1 MRSRC
6 RMTANLSQ
14 KPIGDMESAR
24 DILRVGWSLYTS
36 NFPQYFK
43 IALVATAWALI
54 PNVFNLLTAV
64 APTYLETPLSP
75 GIRILL
81 FVVWVAIAIFCTA
94 QSLGQFAGISRL
106 AYQSLSNAAETPR
119 EDLRETSRETPEQ
132 ALRFTRSRKYSF
144 LGASIMQ
151 SIIFFLASVALSVL
165 SIIFLVITG
174 VIIGTIAGNA
184 NATGNSPIANILLT
198 LVILV
203 WLIAFIYAYLYIFV
217 RFMLIEKPLAIEQE
231 SGVFATIERSWQLTK
246 RGLRRSMLVVLSLFL
261 LALAVYLIPTLIAV
275 IVAVPSGAFEVL
287 ATESTNPE
295 QVEQL
300 MQALQPFFIVLF
312 VIGIVVSL
320 FLMPLFKTTLT
331 ALYLDLRNRFEKR
344 SLPENIA
351 EPSAD

>member
-1 MRSRC
+1 
-6 RMTANLSQ
+6 MTANLSQ

-36 NFPQYFK
+36 NFSQYFK
-43 IALVATAWALI
+43 IALLATAWSFI
-54 PNVFNLLTAV
+54 PSVFNLLTAS
-64 APTYLETPLSP
+64 APAYLEKPLSP

-81 FVVWVAIAIFCTA
+81 FVIWLAIAIFCTA

-106 AYQSLSNAAETPR
+106 AYQSLSNAAEAPEEMSR
-119 EDLRETSRETPEQ
+119 EMSKETFRETPEQ

-144 LGASIMQ
+144 LGASVMQ
-151 SIIFFLASVALSVL
+151 SIIFLLASVALSIL
-165 SIIFLVITG
+165 SIIFFVIVA
-174 VIIGTIAGNA
+174 VIIGTIAGTT
-184 NATGNSPIANILLT
+184 NATGNSPIASILLT
-198 LVILV
+198 LTLLV

-246 RGLRRSMLVVLSLFL
+246 RGLRRSMLVALALFL
-261 LALAVYLIPTLIAV
+261 LALAVYLIPALVAV
-275 IVAVPSGAFEVL
+275 IATVPSGAFEVL
-287 ATESTNPE
+287 ATESSNPE

-300 MQALQPFFIVLF
+300 MQTLQPFFITLF

-320 FLMPLFKTTLT
+320 FLMPLFKTILT
-331 ALYLDLRNRFEKR
+331 ALYLDLRNRFER
-344 SLPENIA
+344 RALQENIV

>member
-1 MRSRC
+1 
-6 RMTANLSQ
+6 MTANLSQ

-54 PNVFNLLTAV
+54 PNVFNLLTAI

-119 EDLRETSRETPEQ
+119 EDLKETSRETPEQ

-165 SIIFLVITG
+165 SIIFLVIAG

-203 WLIAFIYAYLYIFV
+203 WLIAFIYAYFYIFV

-246 RGLRRSMLVVLSLFL
+246 RGLRRSMLVVLALFL
-261 LALAVYLIPTLIAV
+261 LALAVYLIPALIAV
-275 IVAVPSGAFEVL
+275 IATVPSATFEVL
-287 ATESTNPE
+287 ATESANPE

-300 MQALQPFFIVLF
+300 MQMLQPLFITLF